1 MGTSANIFKHL
12 ATEGQRFISSIRNE
26 ATKPAGKVMRTFGI
40 EQAAELIG
48 RSTTLIRTL
57 EEDPNSELSRL
68 YGETPR
74 EQNKRRAYSLERINQ
89 YRDFFGTRPTRPPG
103 SECARV
109 AVGNFKGGCGK
120 STTAIHLAVK
130 AALDGYRVLLC
141 DLDAQGTSSQ
151 MMGIIP
157 GVDLSADDTIA
168 PVLVDNPAGI
178 DAVTRPTYIP
188 GLSIV
193 PANLALQDADLILP
207 NPDLNNAEAMGLGA
221 SVRLATALDQVKDKY
236 DLVVMDLGPNMGAV
250 TVNAL
255 RAANGL
261 IVPIPPA
268 MNDYGSSVLF
278 FATLTEFFEKSNHTL
293 DFQHVLITKHT
304 GSQEAVDAETLIR
317 TSYTPWVLV
326 PKMPITVE
334 LERQSNNFSI
344 VYETRTP
351 HGNAETFRNALTHM
365 NAVNDAIMDS
375 IRTVWDRQAGIG
387 RKEAA

>member
-1 MGTSANIFKHL
+1 MGNSASVFKHL
-12 ATEGQRFISSIRNE
+12 ATEGQRLLSSIRKE

-48 RSTTLIRTL
+48 RSTTLIRSL

-68 YGETPR
+68 FGETPR

-89 YRDFFGTRPTRPPG
+89 YRDFFGTRPSRPPG
-103 SECARV
+103 SRCCRI

-130 AALDGYRVLLC
+130 TALDGYRVLLC

-151 MMGIIP
+151 MLGIIP
-157 GVDLSADDTIA
+157 GVDLSAEDTIA
-168 PVLVDNPAGI
+168 PVLIQNPSAI
-178 DAVTRPTYIP
+178 STVARPSYVA

-193 PANLALQDADLILP
+193 PANLALQDADLVLP
-207 NPDLNNAEAMGLGA
+207 NPDLNNAAAMGLSA
-221 SVRLATALDQVKDKY
+221 SKRLAAALDQVEDDY

-278 FATLTEFFEKSNHTL
+278 FATLAEFFEKSDHRL

-317 TSYTPWVLV
+317 TSYAPSVLA

-344 VYETRTP
+344 IYENKTP

-365 NAVNDAIMDS
+365 NAVNEAIMEI
-375 IRTVWDRQAGIG
+375 IRVVWDRQAGVD
-387 RKEAA
+387 RREAA